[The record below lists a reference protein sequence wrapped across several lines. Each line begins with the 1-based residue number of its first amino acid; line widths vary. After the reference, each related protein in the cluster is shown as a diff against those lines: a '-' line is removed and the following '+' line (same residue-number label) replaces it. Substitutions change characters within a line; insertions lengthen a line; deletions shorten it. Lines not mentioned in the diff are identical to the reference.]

1 MAFNQTKDALVDFDV
16 RFRKKNLSAKS
27 FNRSYTIKEKLA
39 VFLLNLSSFFKIS
52 EFTTY
57 LKIKNTRVQY
67 FIKK

>member
-27 FNRSYTIKEKLA
+27 FNRSYTIKENLA
-39 VFLLNLSSFFKIS
+39 LFLLNLLSFFKIS